1 MMTATKEAS
10 EMTGG
15 AIADLAVLRY
25 VLLFLRLVGHRTNGD
40 FYRSDIVTVNAIVI
54 HIGGETA
61 P

>member
-25 VLLFLRLVGHRTNGD
+25 VLLFPRLVGHRTNDD

>member
-1 MMTATKEAS
+1 MMTATKEAG
-10 EMTGG
+10 EMTGR

-25 VLLFLRLVGHRTNGD
+25 VLLFLLVGHRTNSD

-54 HIGGETA
+54 HIEGETA